1 MTNIGDFTK
10 VNTGIVEPKPLP
22 PGAAA
27 LQDFMQTHN
36 LVPQQ
41 AQTVNPEQVTSDQSM
56 PTPQEE
62 ATPII
67 PGQVTEA
74 DFEKALLQASKSPE
88 ATYEERLKAFDLTRE
103 QAAVIVDSLLTKG
116 FYEKAYPVT
125 SKISIVFRTRKVE
138 DNDQLFSD
146 LERQHPEY
154 GISISNQI
162 TKANLASSL
171 AAIGTRKFAANK
183 AGHDAAAA
191 CILNL
196 PAHVFALLA
205 DKLAKFDRMVTT
217 VLDAG
222 VIENF

>member
-1 MTNIGDFTK
+1 MPNIGDFTK

-27 LQDFMQTHN
+27 LQDFMTTHN
-36 LVPQQ
+36 LVPP
-41 AQTVNPEQVTSDQSM
+41 QTVSPEQVTSDQVM

-62 ATPII
+62 AVPVI

-74 DFEKALLQASKSPE
+74 DFERALAQAAKSPE

-103 QAAVIVDSLLTKG
+103 QAASIVDSLLTKG
-116 FYEKAYPVT
+116 FYEKVYPVT
-125 SKISIVFRTRKVE
+125 SKIGVTFRTRKVE
-138 DNDQLFSD
+138 DNDQLFTD

-171 AAIGTRKFAANK
+171 AAVGTKKFAPNK
-183 AGHDAAAA
+183 AGRDAAAA

-205 DKLAKFDRMVTT
+205 DKLANFDRMVTT

>member
-1 MTNIGDFTK
+1 MANIGDFTK
-10 VNTGIVEPKPLP
+10 VNTGVVESKSIP

-36 LVPQQ
+36 LVPP
-41 AQTVNPEQVTSDQSM
+41 QTVNPAQATPDQAM
-56 PTPQEE
+56 PVSQEE
-62 ATPII
+62 ATVDPAKPI
-67 PGQVTEA
+67 TEA

-88 ATYEERLKAFDLTRE
+88 ATYEERVKAFDLTRE
-103 QAAVIVDSLLTKG
+103 QAAAIVDTLLTKG

-125 SKISIVFRTRKVE
+125 SRISVTFRTRKVE

-162 TKANLASSL
+162 TKGNLASSL
-171 AAIGTRKFAANK
+171 ASLGSRKFAPNEAGRK
-183 AGHDAAAA
+183 AAME

-205 DKLAKFDRMVTT
+205 DKLAKFDQMVTT